1 MSVKRLSKGC
11 LVGNVPIKIAVI
23 HPDAEIP
30 FKEDS
35 ESHAALDIIVVG
47 RCDNRAEDTYGDV
60 NTFSTGL
67 VITPPQHYHVE
78 VIAHPSLWK
87 TGYMLT
93 GTTIIN
99 VDNQEELVLGLY
111 KFKEGEDLE
120 TPFKVGQMLLR
131 LTEHAPIAPVKLAGQ
146 QQRKPSRMP
155 VFEEEEYTRPIS
167 HKSGGKP
174 QQQKRNHLF

>member
-11 LVGNVPIKIAVI
+11 FVGNMPVNVSVI

-30 FKEDS
+30 FKEES
-35 ESHAALDIIVVG
+35 ESHAALDIIVIG
-47 RCDNRAEDTYGDV
+47 RCENRAEDTYGDV

-99 VDNQEELVLGLY
+99 VDNQEELILCLY

-120 TPFKVGQMLLR
+120 TPFKAAQMILR
-131 LTEHAPIAPVKLAGQ
+131 LTEHAPIASVKLENKNH
-146 QQRKPSRMP
+146 RKPSRMP
-155 VFEEEEYTRPIS
+155 IFDEEEHVRPLS
-167 HKSGGKP
+167 NKSGGNSH
-174 QQQKRNHLF
+174 QKRNHLF